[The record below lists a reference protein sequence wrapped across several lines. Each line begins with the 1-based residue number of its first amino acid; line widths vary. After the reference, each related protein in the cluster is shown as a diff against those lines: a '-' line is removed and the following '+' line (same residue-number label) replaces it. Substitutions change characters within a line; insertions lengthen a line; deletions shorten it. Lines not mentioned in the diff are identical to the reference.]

1 MDSGVQVA
9 RQLVDAFDDA
19 LEHGDADAR
28 DYAVEQLDDFID
40 EIDDDSDDEVLV
52 ALLDL
57 PPGPT
62 SRPLLDQVARKLA
75 RRGPGVVEALLGALL
90 GDAPPELRLS
100 DIISVAGAVGALLEA
115 ATRNPNVS
123 PRAENAVA
131 ILDTMALGDLVLGLV
146 EVLEGRADER
156 LKQAA
161 SEMLVDIG
169 EPAVERLKVSLRD
182 RDAAPW
188 VVDTLVDIRDGC
200 KAAQDDAGADADT
213 DRIGDGDGD
222 PGEGDVGTD
231 AAAGTDGPIGLGSDG
246 LGDASDETGVDGA
259 GNAEEPSAPAAP
271 TGAPATGVAPAPS
284 AASPAG
290 DDIGR
295 EFAAFLDKF
304 KRETGQS

>member
-1 MDSGVQVA
+1 MDSGADVA
-9 RQLVDAFDDA
+9 RQLVDSFDDA

-57 PPGPT
+57 LPDPT
-62 SRPLLDQVARKLA
+62 SRPLLDQVARKLT
-75 RRGPGVVEALLGALL
+75 RRGPGVVESLLGAVL

-115 ATRNPNVS
+115 ATRNPNVP
-123 PRAENAVA
+123 PRAGNAIA
-131 ILDTMALGDLVLGLV
+131 ILDAMALGDLVLGLV
-146 EVLEGRADER
+146 AVLEGRADER
-156 LKQAA
+156 AKQAA

-169 EPAVERLKVSLRD
+169 EPAVECLKVSLRD

-188 VVDTLVDIRDGC
+188 VVDTLVDLRDGR
-200 KAAQDDAGADADT
+200 KAAQDAVGAADDPSAGGDT
-213 DRIGDGDGD
+213 DDR
-222 PGEGDVGTD
+222 VG
-231 AAAGTDGPIGLGSDG
+231 GGFDG
-246 LGDASDETGVDGA
+246 LGDGFAELGAAGDGPGA
-259 GNAEEPSAPAAP
+259 EPSAPAAP
-271 TGAPATGVAPAPS
+271 TGTPATGVAPAPS
-284 AASPAG
+284 AAPPVG
-290 DDIGR
+290 DDIDR

>member
-19 LEHGDADAR
+19 LEHGDADAQ

-40 EIDDDSDDEVLV
+40 EIDDDTDDEVLV

-57 PPGPT
+57 PPDPT

-75 RRGPGVVEALLGALL
+75 RRGPGVVEALLVAAL

-115 ATRNPNVS
+115 ATRNPNVP

-131 ILDTMALGDLVLGLV
+131 ILDAMALGDLVLGLV

-169 EPAVERLKVSLRD
+169 EPAAERLKVSLRD

-188 VVDTLVDIRDGC
+188 VVDTLVDIRDGR
-200 KAAQDDAGADADT
+200 KAAQDAADA
-213 DRIGDGDGD
+213 DRIGDDD
-222 PGEGDVGTD
+222 PGESDE
-231 AAAGTDGPIGLGSDG
+231 GSD
-246 LGDASDETGVDGA
+246 DFVADHDPAGA
-259 GNAEEPSAPAAP
+259 DDDDPSQPPSAPAAP

-284 AASPAG
+284 AAPPAG
-290 DDIGR
+290 DDIDR